1 MPIALLDNDIILK
14 LAVCDLF
21 WEAMSSLSLERS
33 DLRVLTNAKYVFQKS
48 RRVKQQYPQE
58 IREVAIAIV
67 SECHTIEANPNNELS
82 QLQIEGIDPGE
93 VILISA
99 TLSLEFFYLVTGDK
113 RCLQALAREEQVREI
128 YKRLQGK
135 CVCLEQLIFKLI
147 ETKGFDRILAK
158 ILPALEYDTSLKAIF
173 GSGVQS
179 TEENVVQALQAYI
192 EDLQAKTNGLLI
204 DNL

>member
-1 MPIALLDNDIILK
+1 LIAFLDNDIILK
-14 LAVCDLF
+14 LVACDLF
-21 WEAMSSLSLERS
+21 WEAMSSLNLHLQ
-33 DLRVLTNAKYVFQKS
+33 DLRVLADAKYVFQKS

-58 IREVAIAIV
+58 IREAAIAIV
-67 SECHTIEANPNNELS
+67 SECHMIEANPNNELS

-113 RCLQALAREEQVREI
+113 RCLQALAGEEQVREI

-147 ETKGFDRILAK
+147 ETKGFDRIFRDVK
-158 ILPALEYDTSLKAIF
+158 F
-173 GSGVQS
+173 FR
-179 TEENVVQALQAYI
+179 
-192 EDLQAKTNGLLI
+192 
-204 DNL
+204 